1 MRNVLGGAMAKFLA
15 LQVIAVL
22 ALSASALGQ
31 EGTSNIAVTIAPN
44 TIASIPPIARA
55 VLSGDRE
62 RVLKA
67 IEEFH
72 NVDEQVRAKEGER
85 AGFTP
90 LILAAAVSDADTAQ
104 VLIKYGAKIT
114 ILDDFNRSAL
124 WYAAVRQDVAISETL
139 VKAPGSKDVI
149 NTADADLKRTPLHI
163 AVRGDA
169 PQLVSLLLNFG
180 ASKDQKDILGNTPL
194 DYCQRTFTEACRG
207 FGK

>member
-1 MRNVLGGAMAKFLA
+1 
-15 LQVIAVL
+15 L

-163 AVRGDA
+163 AVRGAA